1 MPPLVPPLPP
11 LKRLSPPPA
20 RSTFLFGPRGTG
32 KSTYAKQCFPDAV
45 MLDLRSGPIARALA
59 AEPER
64 LHETLDAAPANR
76 WVVID
81 EVQRVPAI
89 LDAVHQRMDRE
100 PERRFLLTGSS
111 ARSLHRAGVNLL
123 GGRAGRRIMSPFLAA
138 ELGTAF
144 CLTVAQRIGLL
155 PVIWTAD
162 SPEQA
167 LADYATVAVF
177 DEVRAEARVR
187 QIDGFARALE
197 QLALSHASVISPTAI
212 AQLAAVKKSTVVDW
226 IDVLESMFLIARV
239 PVFSTRPSRRAL
251 AAQPK
256 LYFADTGIAAA
267 FRPTEHTR
275 AAPDAIGASR
285 EGLVYQHLA
294 AWCAAARDARLTTW
308 RTTGGVE
315 VDFVVESSDGLV
327 AIEVKSG
334 HTLRPADR
342 RGLLAFHDEFPDARL
357 IVLADSPLQQQQ
369 GPITI
374 FPIAEFLL
382 GIVPGAPLPA

>member
-1 MPPLVPPLPP
+1 MSSLIPPNPPITRLMPAPT
-11 LKRLSPPPA
+11 

-32 KSTYAKQCFPDAV
+32 KSTYATQCFPDAV
-45 MLDLRSGPIARALA
+45 LLDLRSGPVARALT

-64 LHETLDAAPANR
+64 LHDMLDAAAVNR

-100 PERRFLLTGSS
+100 PARRFLLTGSS

-123 GGRAGRRIMSPFLAA
+123 GGRAGRRLMSPFLAA

-144 CLTVAQRIGLL
+144 SVAVAQRIGLL
-155 PVIWTAD
+155 PVIWTSEHPD
-162 SPEQA
+162 EA

-187 QIDGFARALE
+187 QLDGFARALE
-197 QLALSHASVISPTAI
+197 QLALSHGSVISPTAI

-239 PVFSTRPSRRAL
+239 PVFSARPSRRAL

-267 FRPTEHTR
+267 FRPTETAR
-275 AAPDAIGASR
+275 AVPDAVGAAR

-294 AWCAAARDARLTTW
+294 AWCSADRDARLSTW

-315 VDFVVESSDGLV
+315 VDFVVETSDGLV

-334 HTLRPADR
+334 HTVRPADR

-357 IVLADSPLQQQQ
+357 ILLTDHPVRQQQ
-369 GPITI
+369 GPINI
-374 FPIAEFLL
+374 VPLAEFLR
-382 GIVPGAPLPA
+382 GIIPGTPLPV

>member
-1 MPPLVPPLPP
+1 V
-11 LKRLSPPPA
+11 
-20 RSTFLFGPRGTG
+20 
-32 KSTYAKQCFPDAV
+32 V
-45 MLDLRSGPIARALA
+45 LDLRSGPVARALT

-64 LHETLDAAPANR
+64 LHDMLDATARDR

-111 ARSLHRAGVNLL
+111 ARSLHRAGVNQL

-138 ELGTAF
+138 ELGRAF
-144 CLTVAQRIGLL
+144 SLNLAQRIGLM
-155 PVIWTAD
+155 PVVWTAEN
-162 SPEQA
+162 PEEA

-197 QLALSHASVISPTAI
+197 QLALSHGRVISPTAI
-212 AQLAAVKKSTVVDW
+212 AHHAAVKKSTVMDW

-239 PVFSTRPSRRAL
+239 PVFSARPSRRAL

-256 LYFADTGIAAA
+256 LYFADTGMAAA
-267 FRPTEHTR
+267 FRPTGHAP
-275 AAPDAIGASR
+275 AAPDAVGASR

-294 AWCAAARDARLTTW
+294 AWCATARAARLTTW
-308 RTTGGVE
+308 RTTSGVE
-315 VDFVVESSDGLV
+315 VDFVVETPDGLV

-334 HTLRPADR
+334 HTVRPADR

-357 IVLADSPLQQQQ
+357 IALSDTPLRRQQ
-369 GPITI
+369 GPMDVI
-374 FPIAEFLL
+374 PIADFLL